1 MRELGLTLTLTL
13 TLALTLTLTL
23 SLPHQDHL
31 RELGLTTVG
40 DRLYFIDLLTQVR
53 RSRVT
58 SALFMRSTR
67 KPPDTA
73 LRPTGLPPQRRACDS
88 RHAASAPLLSA
99 SLLPLTLTRTPT
111 LTLNTHPGP
120 DH

>member
-53 RSRVT
+53 RSRGT
-58 SALFMRSTR
+58 YALFMRSNR

-73 LRPTGLPPQRRACDS
+73 LRPTGQPPLDFYYE
-88 RHAASAPLLSA
+88 
-99 SLLPLTLTRTPT
+99 LTHST
-111 LTLNTHPGP
+111 
-120 DH
+120 

>member
-58 SALFMRSTR
+58 YALS
-67 KPPDTA
+67 
-73 LRPTGLPPQRRACDS
+73 C
-88 RHAASAPLLSA
+88 APIENHRT
-99 SLLPLTLTRTPT
+99 LPLDRQVNLR
-111 LTLNTHPGP
+111 
-120 DH
+120 